1 MSSNAQVTLSQTPQ
15 ASNAHEAAAVGL
27 AVVPKIESKE
37 SLEAQSCCGQAGA
50 VVAVAATATATAVA
64 DVADETSNR
73 FRTYAINLC
82 CMIFAFL
89 LLLIVN
95 TCLDA
100 FARLTNTSGDTMNK
114 LIGNIQNRTLSM
126 LLMEMKERPEG

>member
-1 MSSNAQVTLSQTPQ
+1 M
-15 ASNAHEAAAVGL
+15 
-27 AVVPKIESKE
+27 VVPKIESKE

-50 VVAVAATATATAVA
+50 AVAVAATATATAVA

-82 CMIFAFL
+82 CMIFAVL

-95 TCLDA
+95 TSLDA

-114 LIGNIQNRTLSM
+114 LIGNVQNRTLMM
-126 LLMEMKERPEG
+126 LLEMKERSEG